1 MEASWNSNPQL
12 ESGIARQIRPQSFL
26 AHSPKDQ
33 EQLQNALDDVY
44 EELGNIEFPS
54 EKDGILKTPAKRL
67 RSWVRK
73 KINSEQEID
82 MNLVQQ
88 LQAELKEL
96 RLKQSELNQK
106 IKDHQT
112 VSIASSAGSGGNSES
127 PNQPRRSDT
136 SRSASV
142 DLLAGSKNS
151 RVKQ

>member
-1 MEASWNSNPQL
+1 MESSWNSNPQL
-12 ESGIARQIRPQSFL
+12 ESSITRQIRPQSFL

-54 EKDGILKTPAKRL
+54 EKEGILKTPAKRL

-73 KINSEQEID
+73 KINPDQEID
-82 MNLVQQ
+82 MTLVQQ

-96 RLKQSELNQK
+96 RLKQTELNQK
-106 IKDHQT
+106 IQEHQT
-112 VSIASSAGSGGNSES
+112 GSSTSNAGSGGTSES
-127 PNQPRRSDT
+127 PNQPRRSDS
-136 SRSASV
+136 SRSAGV